1 MLPFE
6 FVVEGPPVSQQT
18 RRRAR
23 RRAWIE
29 VIRKAITERWPA
41 GEPPALG
48 AIRVSITYVFAD
60 VAVDLD
66 NLAKPVLDALKGLV
80 NEDDGQVT
88 DIAMRKRDM
97 TRDLRILTP
106 SPVLLDALRR
116 GGEFLHVLVE
126 QAPDQQLVT

>member
-6 FVVEGPPVSQQT
+6 VVIHGPPVSQQT

-29 VIRKAITERWPA
+29 ELREAVRNRWPA
-41 GEPPALG
+41 EEPPALG
-48 AIRVSITYVFAD
+48 PISVTITHIYAE

-80 NEDDGQVT
+80 CQDDGQVT
-88 DIAMRKRDM
+88 DIKMRK
-97 TRDLRILTP
+97 
-106 SPVLLDALRR
+106 A
-116 GGEFLHVLVE
+116 
-126 QAPDQQLVT
+126 